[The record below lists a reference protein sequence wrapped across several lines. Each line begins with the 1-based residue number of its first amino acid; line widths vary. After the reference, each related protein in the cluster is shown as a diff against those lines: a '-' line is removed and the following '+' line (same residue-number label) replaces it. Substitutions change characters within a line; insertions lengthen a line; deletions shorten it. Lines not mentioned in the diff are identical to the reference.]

1 MIQNEQKRNRL
12 TNLENKLMVTK
23 GDSREEGQDKLGVWD

>member
-12 TNLENKLMVTK
+12 TNLVNKLMVTK
-23 GDSREEGQDKLGVWD
+23 GDREERQDKLGVWD